1 LRESGFFLLIGRGEK
16 MGAPRLSADFVDL
29 GANFPGQFQH
39 PRPIKKKAAHLS
51 GESGLFF

>member
-1 LRESGFFLLIGRGEK
+1 
-16 MGAPRLSADFVDL
+16 MGAPRLPADFVDL